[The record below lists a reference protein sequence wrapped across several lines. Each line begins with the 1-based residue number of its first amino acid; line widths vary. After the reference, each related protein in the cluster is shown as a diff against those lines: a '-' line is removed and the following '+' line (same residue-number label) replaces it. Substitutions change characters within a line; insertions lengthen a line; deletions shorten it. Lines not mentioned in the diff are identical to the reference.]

1 MKKLLVIGREG
12 RLIKYAPEPDKLK
25 EYDIVYA
32 PVGARD
38 EELLTKG
45 KDADFILMDAIG
57 SISGNVIRQ
66 MTNLKLIHS
75 EGVGYQGVD
84 LDAAKEC
91 GVYVCNCKG
100 MNASAVAEQAVL
112 LMLGVLRDVCGGDRS
127 VRAGRQIETKEA
139 YMIEGSLTELS
150 ECTVGLI
157 GFGDI
162 AKATAKIL
170 HSFGAKVVYTK
181 KIPAPSE
188 IEAQYHASFLPQNE
202 LLAVSDI
209 VSLHAP
215 VNDETRYMVDAS
227 FFEAMKDTAYL
238 INTSR
243 GELVDSET
251 LVDALE
257 SGRIAGAGLDTIDG
271 EPVKPDNPL
280 LQISEEAGKK
290 LLLSCHIGGITR
302 ASFSR
307 GYAMILEAMEKVS
320 RGEKPANIVG

>member
-1 MKKLLVIGREG
+1 MGREG
-12 RLIKYAPEPDKLK
+12 RLIKYAPEPDRLK

-66 MTNLKLIHS
+66 MANLKLIHS

-127 VRAGRQIETKEA
+127 VRAGRQIETKEQ
-139 YMIEGSLTELS
+139 YMIEGNLTELS

-162 AKATAKIL
+162 AKATASL
-170 HSFGAKVVYTK
+170 LRAFGAKVVYTK
-181 KIPAPSE
+181 KSPAPPDVE
-188 IEAQYHASFLPQNE
+188 TRYGVSFLPQDD

-215 VNDETRYMVDAS
+215 VNDETRYTGGRFV
-227 FFEAMKDTAYL
+227 FRKDERYGV
-238 INTSR
+238 SHQYFPR
-243 GELVDSET
+243 
-251 LVDALE
+251 
-257 SGRIAGAGLDTIDG
+257 R
-271 EPVKPDNPL
+271 
-280 LQISEEAGKK
+280 
-290 LLLSCHIGGITR
+290 IGGQQSADCCSGIREHRRSRIRYHRRR
-302 ASFSR
+302 AGQIRQSPS
-307 GYAMILEAMEKVS
+307 ADL
-320 RGEKPANIVG
+320 